1 MKLSEKQRLYLI
13 EAYDDAV
20 FKQLHSKTMYVCNKC
35 AKSNHGKSKY
45 LLFNTKENKVIK
57 KPDGIFTDLIIYEKY
72 LEAVHFWKNDYVLGE
87 SNVGLLYCPSYPEDL
102 MPNPFNIV
110 SPNRPWTLRKNP
122 RYPID
127 ELLNKSMI
135 LAENNKE
142 ELDKLLA
149 KHNKDKENKTKLVQV
164 QQKPISIYSENIS
177 QKQRIALIR
186 RYRIL
191 EKKAAFDWVHK
202 NIHNL
207 KLICLNCS

>member
-1 MKLSEKQRLYLI
+1 
-13 EAYDDAV
+13 
-20 FKQLHSKTMYVCNKC
+20 
-35 AKSNHGKSKY
+35 
-45 LLFNTKENKVIK
+45 
-57 KPDGIFTDLIIYEKY
+57 
-72 LEAVHFWKNDYVLGE
+72 
-87 SNVGLLYCPSYPEDL
+87 

-177 QKQRIALIR
+177 L
-186 RYRIL
+186 L
-191 EKKAAFDWVHK
+191 
-202 NIHNL
+202 
-207 KLICLNCS
+207 

>member
-45 LLFNTKENKVIK
+45 FLFNTKENKVIK

-102 MPNPFNIV
+102 MSNPFNIV

-142 ELDKLLA
+142 ELDKLLV